1 MATKGGPGIV
11 YLVGAGP
18 GDPGLLTVRGR
29 ELLDDCDALVY
40 DALAN
45 PALLPVADAGG
56 RPAMHD
62 VGKRGGSADSAR
74 QDEINALLVRL
85 AREGKRIVRLKGG
98 DPFVF
103 GRGSEEA
110 QALRAA
116 GIPFEVVPGVTAGI
130 AAPAYAGIPVTH
142 RGIATSVTFV
152 TGHEDPSQPEGRT
165 DWSALARAGGTIVLY
180 MGVKTLPRISAA
192 LIAGGMKPDTP
203 AAAVQWGT
211 YSKQRTVV
219 ATLATL
225 AERAREAGI
234 TAPVITVI
242 GPVVSLREEIAWL
255 EEKPLHGARIVVTR
269 AQEKRGRLSELL
281 ESLGATVIEAPATRI
296 EPLDRA
302 PLDSALARLAQYG
315 WIAFTSQ
322 LAVELFLPALPDSG
336 RDTRA
341 QGCVRVCAIGPA
353 TADALATHGVVPD
366 VTPARF
372 VAEGLL
378 EAMATR
384 DDVRGTLVLHV
395 AAEGARD
402 TLREGLT
409 KLGARV
415 DTVHP
420 YRSVPD
426 VAGARAA
433 REALVAGEVDFV
445 VYASAGAVR
454 AFTEVVGSDAK
465 NARAACIGPI
475 TAAAAREAGLR
486 VDVESDAST
495 LPALAQAIAA
505 AWARSGGA

>member
-1 MATKGGPGIV
+1 
-11 YLVGAGP
+11 
-18 GDPGLLTVRGR
+18 
-29 ELLDDCDALVY
+29 
-40 DALAN
+40 
-45 PALLPVADAGG
+45 
-56 RPAMHD
+56 
-62 VGKRGGSADSAR
+62 
-74 QDEINALLVRL
+74 
-85 AREGKRIVRLKGG
+85 
-98 DPFVF
+98 
-103 GRGSEEA
+103 
-110 QALRAA
+110 
-116 GIPFEVVPGVTAGI
+116 
-130 AAPAYAGIPVTH
+130 
-142 RGIATSVTFV
+142 
-152 TGHEDPSQPEGRT
+152 
-165 DWSALARAGGTIVLY
+165 
-180 MGVKTLPRISAA
+180 
-192 LIAGGMKPDTP
+192 
-203 AAAVQWGT
+203 
-211 YSKQRTVV
+211 
-219 ATLATL
+219 
-225 AERAREAGI
+225 
-234 TAPVITVI
+234 
-242 GPVVSLREEIAWL
+242 VSLREEIAWL
-255 EEKPLHGARIVVTR
+255 EGKPLHGARIVVTR

-281 ESLGATVIEAPATRI
+281 ESLGASVIEAPATRI

-302 PLDSALARLAQYG
+302 PLDKALARLAQYG

-322 LAVELFLPALPDSG
+322 LAVELFFAALSASG

-341 QGCVRVCAIGPA
+341 LGGVRVCAIGPA
-353 TADALATHGVVPD
+353 TADALATHGIVPD

-384 DDVRGTLVLHV
+384 DDVRGTRVLHV